1 MLCLLHGKVL
11 YSILHAY
18 LIAKQLFTAL
28 QREVKCLS
36 THSAIPSHNG
46 SLSQV
51 CQEAV
56 VFRDFA
62 WIPLYSTTLF

>member
-1 MLCLLHGKVL
+1 MLTSQESFIQPTACIL
-11 YSILHAY
+11 YS
-18 LIAKQLFTAL
+18 QLFTFL
-28 QREVKCLS
+28 EREAEYHS
-36 THSAIPSHNG
+36 ARSAIPLHNS
-46 SLSQV
+46 SLSQI